1 MGYDMAIYTYD
12 DMRYVLRKLSFKLIR
27 SKKHETWE
35 RILEDGTILQIR
47 ISHRGK
53 RDIPRGTFHEMLRQ
67 AGIDE
72 HTFRKVL
79 GR

>member
-1 MGYDMAIYTYD
+1 MATYSYD
-12 DMRYVLRKLSFKLIR
+12 DMRRALRELGFALVR
-27 SKKHETWE
+27 SSKHETWE
-35 RILEDGTILQIR
+35 RILEDSTILQVR
-47 ISHRGK
+47 LSHKGK

-72 HTFRKVL
+72 ETFKRTL

>member
-1 MGYDMAIYTYD
+1 MAVYSYN
-12 DMRYVLRKLSFKLIR
+12 DMRYVLRKLGFKIVR
-27 SKKHETWE
+27 SRKHETWE
-35 RILEDGTILQIR
+35 RILENGAILQVR
-47 ISHRGK
+47 ISHKGK

-72 HTFRKVL
+72 KTFRKIR

>member
-1 MGYDMAIYTYD
+1 MAVYSYD
-12 DMRYVLRKLSFKLIR
+12 DMRYVLRKLGFKIVR
-27 SKKHETWE
+27 SRKHETWE
-35 RILEDGTILQIR
+35 RILENSIILQVR
-47 ISHRGK
+47 ISHKGK

-72 HTFRKVL
+72 KTFREIR

>member
-1 MGYDMAIYTYD
+1 
-12 DMRYVLRKLSFKLIR
+12 MRYVLRKLGFKIVR
-27 SKKHETWE
+27 SRKHETWE
-35 RILEDGTILQIR
+35 RILENSIILQVR
-47 ISHRGK
+47 ISHKGK

-72 HTFRKVL
+72 KTFRKIR

>member
-1 MGYDMAIYTYD
+1 MAVYSYD
-12 DMRYVLRKLSFKLIR
+12 DMRYVLRKLGFEIAR
-27 SKKHETWE
+27 SRKHETWE
-35 RILEDGTILQIR
+35 RVLENGTILQVR
-47 ISHRGK
+47 ISHKGK

-72 HTFRKVL
+72 KTFRKIR